1 MVNRLGTIGD
11 NTNGGYSASEAFSV
25 MAKTGTYVSNQL
37 LRRLLVEP
45 STVLPKGRVYMR
57 NFGERLPFR
66 GGSWSGGSNAGL
78 AALYCGN
85 SRVDTYSSFGF
96 RLAFA

>member
-1 MVNRLGTIGD
+1 
-11 NTNGGYSASEAFSV
+11 

-37 LRRLLVEP
+37 LKRLLVEP

-66 GGSWSGGSNAGL
+66 GGYWSNGSGAGL
-78 AALYCGN
+78 AALYCSN
-85 SRVDTYSSFGF
+85 SRVSAYSDIGF